1 MGITDRVGELAGRVQ
16 TGTQTSLVSLA
27 AFVLRLLTGI
37 FIGLTLA
44 LIGQEVFRYGYLS
57 LLFITVLSSV
67 LFMRLSRAW
76 SLPVI
81 LIFDLVTFLV
91 ALLLK
96 MYIQL
101 AP

>member
-1 MGITDRVGELAGRVQ
+1 MGITDRVGEFAGRVQ
-16 TGTQTSLVSLA
+16 SGTQTSLLKTATVT
-27 AFVLRLLTGI
+27 LRFLTGV
-37 FIGLTLA
+37 FLGLTLA
-44 LIGQEVFRYGYLS
+44 LIGQEIFQFGYLS
-57 LLFITVLSSV
+57 LLFFTVV
-67 LFMRLSRAW
+67 ICTLFMRVSRPWA
-76 SLPVI
+76 LPTI